1 MQQYTTLCHNEDYI
15 MAKSFI
21 LSCESTLDLPY
32 SYVNSRDLPVLFYSY
47 TVDGEKYI
55 DDMGRD
61 PEALPKFYSM
71 LTNGKL
77 PTTTQL
83 NPQQYYDYF
92 EKISEKGDVL
102 HIAFSS
108 GLSGSVNSAY
118 VALGMLKEKYPE
130 RKITV
135 IDSTCGSVGL
145 GLLVDEAADMRDRG
159 ASFEDVEKWVTEN
172 RSKVHSQFFTTEM
185 KFFRR
190 SGRVSGVTA
199 TVATVLNIC
208 PIMHLNREGKII
220 AYSKARG
227 RKNAIAATVN
237 EIIAHAEN
245 GENYSRKCFIGH
257 SNCIESA
264 REVCSAIE
272 TRIPALKDKIKIF
285 DIGTI
290 IASHCG
296 PGTVAVF
303 FFGDERGD

>member
-1 MQQYTTLCHNEDYI
+1 MVQ
-15 MAKSFI
+15 KFI

-32 SYVNSRDLPVLFYSY
+32 SYVNGRGLPVLFYNY
-47 TVDGEKYI
+47 NIDGVKYV

-61 PEALPKFYSM
+61 PNALPNFYSM
-71 LTNGKL
+71 LNNGKL
-77 PTTTQL
+77 PTTTQV
-83 NPQQYYDYF
+83 NPQQYFDYF
-92 EKISEKGDVL
+92 EDISAKGEVL

-118 VALGMLKEKYPE
+118 VAIEMLREKYPE
-130 RKITV
+130 RKVSV
-135 IDSTCGSVGL
+135 IDSLCGSTGY

-159 ASFEDVEKWVTEN
+159 CSFKEVEEWVLSN
-172 RSKVHSQFFTTEM
+172 RSRVHSQFFTTEM
-185 KFFRR
+185 KYFRR

-208 PIMHLNREGKII
+208 PIMHLNKEGKII
-220 AYSKARG
+220 AYSKVRG
-227 RKNAIAATVN
+227 KKNAIATTVN

-245 GENYSRKCFIGH
+245 GENYDRKCYIGH
-257 SNCIESA
+257 SNCPGTA
-264 REVCSAIE
+264 AEVQKAIE
-272 TRIPALKDKIKIF
+272 ERIPALSGKIKIY

-303 FFGDERGD
+303 FFGDERQA